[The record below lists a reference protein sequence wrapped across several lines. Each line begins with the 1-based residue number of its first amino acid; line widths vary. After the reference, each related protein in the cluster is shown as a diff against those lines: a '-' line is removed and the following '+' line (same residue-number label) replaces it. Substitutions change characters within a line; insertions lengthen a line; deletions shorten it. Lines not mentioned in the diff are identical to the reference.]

1 MKSQEI
7 ACRYAEALHS
17 LAGEE
22 DRIEEV
28 EKGYREVVSAVAEV
42 PEFDGFFAHLL
53 VPGEAKIKLLKTA
66 FPELSPYLFNLFFLL
81 VRNRRENYLSL
92 IYKEF
97 IRLCAEAEGV
107 MQAEATVARKLST
120 TDHTRLA
127 SCLGRAMGCQI
138 ELEEK
143 VDPGLLGGVRIE
155 INGKVI
161 DGTLRAKLGGLK
173 NLLEG

>member
-1 MKSQEI
+1 MKSREI

-28 EKGYREVVSAVAEV
+28 EKGYREVLSVVAEV

-53 VPGEAKIKLLKTA
+53 VPGEAKMKLLKTA

-81 VRNRRENYLSL
+81 VRNKRENYLSL

-143 VDPGLLGGVRIE
+143 VDPSLLGGVRIE